1 MTNTLT
7 AIAANLISFADV
19 LGVVSRHYAATALRA
34 EPANLRAASEAPAIQ
49 AIAARL
55 SAIADELD
63 AGHEIDPD
71 AILTEARRI
80 MAQVEMIEE
89 GLTDPA

>member
-7 AIAANLISFADV
+7 AIAA
-19 LGVVSRHYAATALRA
+19 
-34 EPANLRAASEAPAIQ
+34 
-49 AIAARL
+49 RL
-55 SAIADELD
+55 EAIADELD

-71 AILTEARRI
+71 AIRTEARRI
-80 MAQVEMIEE
+80 KAQVEMIEW

>member
-7 AIAANLISFADV
+7 
-19 LGVVSRHYAATALRA
+19 
-34 EPANLRAASEAPAIQ
+34 

-71 AILTEARRI
+71 AIRTEARRI
-80 MAQVEMIEE
+80 RAQVEMIEE